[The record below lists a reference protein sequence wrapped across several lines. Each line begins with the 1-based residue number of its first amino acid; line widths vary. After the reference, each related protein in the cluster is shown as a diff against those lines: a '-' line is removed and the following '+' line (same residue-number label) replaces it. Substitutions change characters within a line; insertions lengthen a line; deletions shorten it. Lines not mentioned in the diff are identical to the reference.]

1 MYRSLNE
8 YIARLER
15 EGELVRIGAPV
26 SPVEEIAEI
35 TDRISKTPGGGKA
48 LLFENTGTA
57 FPVLTICSGLR
68 TPHGAGARR
77 RDAR

>member
-57 FPVLTICSGLR
+57 FPVLRSAGR
-68 TPHGAGARR
+68 STPEFSSFIRSIG
-77 RDAR
+77 